1 MEIEG
6 VGKKL
11 RPEILQLEWVI
22 VGGKRNVFILK
33 PVCSSL
39 EIGRLTLLTFLWC
52 VFPGRVP

>member
-22 VGGKRNVFILK
+22 VGGKRNVFIF
-33 PVCSSL
+33 
-39 EIGRLTLLTFLWC
+39 EARL
-52 VFPGRVP
+52 